1 MEKTGMNRANL
12 LMALILGAVLI
23 GGCEGG
29 FVAGS
34 KSVAIQSGQF
44 ISRDGY
50 VISVYNYP
58 FDRVWQGAE
67 KILKDMSAR
76 DIEKT
81 LKIGKGTLT
90 GNVQDDKVV
99 LQVEF
104 QEKDKTAVSILVG
117 LSGSRIASQLI
128 HDRLRQELAKTF
140 S

>member
-1 MEKTGMNRANL
+1 MNKAHL
-12 LMALILGAVLI
+12 LTAIILGAALL

-34 KSVAIQSGQF
+34 KSVAFQSGQF
-44 ISRDGY
+44 ISTDGY

-58 FDRVWQGAE
+58 FDKVWQGAE
-67 KILKDMSAR
+67 AIFKEMKAR
-76 DIEKT
+76 DVEMN
-81 LKIGKGTLT
+81 LKIGKGTIT
-90 GNVQDDKVV
+90 GMVQDDKVV
-99 LQVEF
+99 FQVEF

-128 HDRLRQELAKTF
+128 HDRLRQQLAKTA